1 MVVHRAGNTFVI
13 YDVSL
18 ALALFGNQ
26 GVDASGSEVL
36 QQQQQQHDGKDDEV
50 AAVIK
55 KKKRRRKKNAK
66 VVTLD
71 GFECG
76 DAAAVAGGS
85 NATSTATSTRSRFV
99 GSRTVGGS
107 VGGHVGHH
115 HFRFA
120 AARQISHEGPPVGSL
135 AVEAAVG
142 LAVTSCVTPST
153 TASARSRSTSCFSQG
168 SVLSHHPEN
177 VD

>member
-1 MVVHRAGNTFVI
+1 MRACMVVHRAGNTYVI
-13 YDVSL
+13 YCASL
-18 ALALFGNQ
+18 ALAIFGIQ
-26 GVDASGSEVL
+26 GVEML
-36 QQQQQQHDGKDDEV
+36 QVRCCSRSRRDDEV
-50 AAVIK
+50 AAVIE

-85 NATSTATSTRSRFV
+85 NATSTATSTRSCFV
-99 GSRTVGGS
+99 GARTVGGS

-120 AARQISHEGPPVGSL
+120 VGRHVSHEGPPVGSL